1 MHEKW
6 TTVNRPYFTPLFSS
20 VPTFAQEKHVSLC
33 PRQTESKEIE
43 RRNNKKRRKNKNNRC
58 KHEKPHME
66 IETHNL
72 KIPGNVPAVAHVLA
86 RRCPGNLRGQQIVLF
101 CTQLDKL
108 RKKVKSA
115 VSEN

>member
-1 MHEKW
+1 
-6 TTVNRPYFTPLFSS
+6 
-20 VPTFAQEKHVSLC
+20 
-33 PRQTESKEIE
+33 
-43 RRNNKKRRKNKNNRC
+43 
-58 KHEKPHME
+58 ME

-101 CTQLDKL
+101 CTQVDKL